1 MKSRLATVTVLAAA
15 LNTVFPA
22 SPNAADYAVFNTRV
36 GTQTFA
42 PAYQYEGGTKNKLIE
57 TTDRIQEL
65 GSDIIKFEMSSRV
78 NSTYGVSVSGI
89 GTLVQQFNSPSYQ
102 DVFGRPFQTLIVW
115 MFPFTV
121 NSLNNHWKDGY
132 SSGES
137 ANEYA
142 EVYDLVLAMRNSSAL
157 AGKTVLLGHWEGD
170 NCLTNGTG
178 GDPGSTAID
187 GMKAWYRNRQQ
198 AVEAAKAATPSSTVR
213 IYHYAEV
220 NTVLQTQWNPS
231 LFTVCKNV
239 LNDPTVTID
248 LISYSCWDTCTVVPW
263 NDSYMQYSLDHIN
276 GLVHFTPA
284 YPGAKKVFIG
294 EQGLPRFHP
303 DGTPWFTEA
312 QQRDQSRALI
322 RKCLTWGC
330 PYVLYWQMYNNG
342 VTGSVQDGLWMIDN
356 TPPMGVKQLVWYDH
370 QDFMGKAHA
379 LKNMYR
385 YWLARNPDDTGFQT
399 MAGAYDTFNAS
410 TQLNMIVDSSEY
422 SAMLSNVQYVSFLFQ
437 KLLNVAN
444 AVVDPDYATYLAQLT
459 GGTPRSTVLNNML
472 NSTRFKNLISDVEFA
487 RYLYLGTLRRAS
499 VDTGSAE
506 FLATVAQL
514 GTTSRATVWRNF
526 LNSPEF
532 FTRELDLR
540 GLNQIGNETVAA
552 KQFFRL
558 SFPGA
563 ASDWS
568 LYK

>member
-1 MKSRLATVTVLAAA
+1 MKSRFVTMPALVIA
-15 LNTVFPA
+15 LNALFLA
-22 SPNAADYAVFNTRV
+22 CLSAADYATFNTRV

-42 PAYQYEGGTKNKLIE
+42 PAYQFESGTKNKLIE

-89 GTLVQQFNSPSYQ
+89 SNLTQQFNSTSYQ
-102 DVFGRPFQTLIVW
+102 NVFGRPFQTFVVW

-137 ANEYA
+137 TSEYT
-142 EVYDLVLAMRNSSAL
+142 EVYNLVVAMRNSPAL
-157 AGKTVLLGHWEGD
+157 AGKSILLGHWEGD

-187 GMKAWYRNRQQ
+187 GMKAWYKNRQQ
-198 AVEAAKAATPSSTVR
+198 AVEAAKAATPSSTVQ

-220 NTVLQTQWNPS
+220 NTVLQTQWNTG

-248 LISYSCWDTCTVVPW
+248 LVSYSCWDTCTVVPW

-276 GLVHFTPA
+276 GLVHFTSA
-284 YPGAKKVFIG
+284 FPGAKKVFIG
-294 EQGLPRFHP
+294 EQGLPRYHS
-303 DGTPWFTEA
+303 DGSAWFTEA
-312 QQRDQSRALI
+312 QQRDQSRALV
-322 RKCLTWGC
+322 RKCATWGC

-342 VTGSVQDGLWMIDN
+342 VTGSVQHGFWMIDN
-356 TPPMGVKQLVWYDH
+356 TLPMGTKQLVWYDH
-370 QDFMGKAHA
+370 QDFMGKSHT

-385 YWLARNPDDTGFQT
+385 YWLLRNPDDTGFQSF
-399 MAGAYDTFNAS
+399 AGAYDTFNAS
-410 TQLNMIVDSSEY
+410 TQLNVVIDSTEY
-422 SAMLSNVQYVSFLFQ
+422 AGLLTNPQYLSFLFQ

-444 AVVDPDYATYLAQLT
+444 AAADPDYAGYLAQLT

-472 NSTRFKNLISDVEFA
+472 NSTRFKGLISDVEFA
-487 RYLYLGTLRRAS
+487 NYLYLGTLKRAS

-506 FLATVAQL
+506 FLATVSQL
-514 GTTSRATVWRNF
+514 GTTPRATVWRNF
-526 LNSPEF
+526 LNTSEF
-532 FTRELDLR
+532 FTKELDLR
-540 GLNQIGNETVAA
+540 SLNQAGDDTVAT

-563 ASDWS
+563 VSAWS
-568 LYK
+568 LYD